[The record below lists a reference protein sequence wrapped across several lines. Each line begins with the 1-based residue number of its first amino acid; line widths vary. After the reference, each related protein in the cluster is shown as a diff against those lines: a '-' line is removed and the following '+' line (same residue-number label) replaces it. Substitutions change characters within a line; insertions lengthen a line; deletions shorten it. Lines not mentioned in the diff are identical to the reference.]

1 MADDGKRTE
10 VISTKLTERM
20 ALDLLRAASSEDRTI
35 SEFLF
40 LLIRRDLYGRHG
52 KAGDDPAQS
61 TKPND
66 VDRGGR

>member
-35 SEFLF
+35 SEFVF

-52 KAGDDPAQS
+52 KAGDETAQS
-61 TKPND
+61 TAVNE
-66 VDRGGR
+66 VDRIAR